1 MNWKEAQQTARDFRA
16 VLKAKW
22 PSLTDEDLQSLERHK
37 DVFLFRLQRRVGGE
51 LRDLE
56 QEFDALIPAEA
67 ERSDFGVIFLQ
78 SVWSAA

>member
-1 MNWKEAQQTARDFRA
+1 MKWDEAQKTARNFRA

-22 PSLTDEDLQSLERHK
+22 PSLTEEDLQSLERHK

-56 QEFDALIPAEA
+56 QEFDALMPE
-67 ERSDFGVIFLQ
+67 ETGRSPFGVIFLQ
-78 SVWSAA
+78 SVWSAS